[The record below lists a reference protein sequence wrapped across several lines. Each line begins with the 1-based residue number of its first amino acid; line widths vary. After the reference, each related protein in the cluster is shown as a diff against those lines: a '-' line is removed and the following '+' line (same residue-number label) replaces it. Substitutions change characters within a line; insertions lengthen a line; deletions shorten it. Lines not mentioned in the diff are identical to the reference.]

1 MAQFKAYPKY
11 KDSGVEWLGEVPEH
25 WKISNIKRSTYLKGR
40 VGWKGLTSNEFEVNS
55 FAYLVTGTDF
65 KQKYINWSSCYQI
78 NESRY
83 EDDPYIQL
91 KNGDLLM
98 TKDGTIGKLAIV
110 KNLNKSA
117 CLNSGI
123 FLIRPEKYYST
134 EFMYWVLNSNAF
146 NLFFVMN
153 TTGSTILHLYQNVFE
168 RFVFSYPN
176 FKEQERIVSYLN
188 LETAKIDTLIAKQEK
203 LIELL
208 EEQRKSVISHA
219 VTKGLDPNAPMKDS
233 GIEWLGEVPEHWEI
247 KPIKS
252 LYTRVKKTGFEQ
264 ETLLS
269 VYREY
274 GVIIKSSRDDNHNRA
289 SDDLSPYQLVNIGD
303 LVINKMK
310 AWQGSL
316 AISEYKGIVSPAYYI
331 YTPIITDILNDKFI
345 HNQIR
350 SKYFVQSYKNF
361 SKGIRVGQWDLE
373 NDLFVRINLYIPPLS
388 EQTQIAN
395 YLDKETAKIDTLIAK
410 QEKLIELLEE
420 QRKSVISHAVTKGLD
435 PNAPMKDS
443 GIEWLGE
450 VPEHWEIKPIKS
462 LYTRVK
468 KTGFEQETLLSVY
481 REYGVIIKSS
491 RDDNHNRASDDLSP
505 YQLVNIGDLVINKMK
520 AWQGSLAISEYKGIV
535 SPAYYIY
542 TPIITDILND
552 KFIHNQIRSKYF
564 VQSYKNFSKGIRVGQ
579 WDLENDLFVRINL
592 YIPPLS
598 EQTQIANYLDKETAK
613 IDILI
618 TKQKRL
624 IEKLKEYRA
633 SVISHAVTGKID
645 VRELAA

>member
-1 MAQFKAYPKY
+1 MTQFKAYSKY

-25 WKISNIKRSTYLKGR
+25 WEVMQLKSAVKSWRNGKWGNDVTQNTKDNLVCVRVADFDRTKGIINTEKLTLRNYTGELIEHYKLNNNHILIERSGGGDNQLVGATVRYTLDQQSLCSNFISLLEININIFNLCFVQYSFEYLYNLNINKRSIKQTSGIQNLDLK
-40 VGWKGLTSNEFEVNS
+40 
-55 FAYLVTGTDF
+55 
-65 KQKYINWSSCYQI
+65 Q
-78 NESRY
+78 
-83 EDDPYIQL
+83 YIQNNFSFPKKL
-91 KNGDLLM
+91 EQ
-98 TKDGTIGKLAIV
+98 TKIA
-110 KNLNKSA
+110 N
-117 CLNSGI
+117 
-123 FLIRPEKYYST
+123 
-134 EFMYWVLNSNAF
+134 
-146 NLFFVMN
+146 
-153 TTGSTILHLYQNVFE
+153 
-168 RFVFSYPN
+168 
-176 FKEQERIVSYLN
+176 YLDQ
-188 LETAKIDTLIAKQEK
+188 ETAKIDTLIAKQEK

-233 GIEWLGEVPEHWEI
+233 GVEWLGKVPAHWEI

-252 LYTRVKKTGFEQ
+252 LYTRVKKIGFEQ

-331 YTPIITDILNDKFI
+331 YTPIITDILHDKFI

-388 EQTQIAN
+388 EQTKIVN
-395 YLDKETAKIDTLIAK
+395 YLDTETTKINT
-410 QEKLIELLEE
+410 
-420 QRKSVISHAVTKGLD
+420 
-435 PNAPMKDS
+435 
-443 GIEWLGE
+443 
-450 VPEHWEIKPIKS
+450 
-462 LYTRVK
+462 
-468 KTGFEQETLLSVY
+468 
-481 REYGVIIKSS
+481 
-491 RDDNHNRASDDLSP
+491 
-505 YQLVNIGDLVINKMK
+505 
-520 AWQGSLAISEYKGIV
+520 
-535 SPAYYIY
+535 
-542 TPIITDILND
+542 
-552 KFIHNQIRSKYF
+552 
-564 VQSYKNFSKGIRVGQ
+564 
-579 WDLENDLFVRINL
+579 
-592 YIPPLS
+592 
-598 EQTQIANYLDKETAK
+598 
-613 IDILI
+613 LI

-633 SVISHAVTGKID
+633 SVISYAVTGKID